1 MFRGVLTRMAGS
13 LNTMPYHSRLRII
26 GLPTLEYRRVR
37 ADMVHMYKIIHDIDK
52 IGKDKQFTMSAYTAT
67 RGNSF
72 MFFKKRARP
81 GVRKNTFSHRVVD
94 TWNSLPDSV
103 ILAPS
108 VNSFKG
114 KLNKFWEGH
123 PLKCNA
129 VCYE

>member
-1 MFRGVLTRMAGS
+1 
-13 LNTMPYHSRLRII
+13 MPYHNRLRIL

-37 ADMVHMYKIIHDIDK
+37 ADMVQMYKIIHNIDK
-52 IGKDKQFTMSAYTAT
+52 IDKDKQFTMSAYTAT

-72 MFFKKRARP
+72 KLFKKRARTE
-81 GVRKNTFSHRVVD
+81 VRKNTFSHRVVD

-123 PLKCNA
+123 PLKFNA
-129 VCYE
+129 ACYE